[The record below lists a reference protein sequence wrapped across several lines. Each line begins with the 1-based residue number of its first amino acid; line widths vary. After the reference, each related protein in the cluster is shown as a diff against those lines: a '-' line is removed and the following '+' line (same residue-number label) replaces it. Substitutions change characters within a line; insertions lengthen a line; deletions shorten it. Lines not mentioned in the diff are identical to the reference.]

1 MKNKNLNHLITNFNK
16 TNMAKIILITHQKGG
31 VGKSTITFNL
41 AQNFSNNSKV
51 AVLDFDLQGSLSQL
65 KEIVTGFDII
75 PFVEEINS
83 ISNLKYDF
91 IFIDTPPYLSNH
103 LSKLI
108 QIADLILVP
117 TKAGIL
123 DILAIKSTLK
133 LIEHEYKSKSTLIV
147 FNMIKPN
154 TTLTQDIL
162 ISLKEYNIPIAK
174 TYISDLVAFTRSV
187 IMKGVTND
195 RNAKFQLDQLTKEI
209 LLLLI

>member
-1 MKNKNLNHLITNFNK
+1 
-16 TNMAKIILITHQKGG
+16 MAKIILITHQKGG
-31 VGKSTITFNL
+31 VGKSTLTFNL
-41 AQNFSNNSKV
+41 AQNFSSNSKV

-65 KEIVTGFDII
+65 KEIVTDFDVI
-75 PFVEEINS
+75 PYVEEINT
-83 ISNLKYDF
+83 ISDLNYDF

-133 LIEHEYKSKSTLIV
+133 LIGHEHKSNSTLIV

-162 ISLKEYNIPIAK
+162 ISLEEYNVPIAK

-187 IMKGVTND
+187 IMNGVTND
-195 RNAKFQLDQLTKEI
+195 RNAKFQLDQLTKEVLF
-209 LLLLI
+209 LLL

>member
-1 MKNKNLNHLITNFNK
+1 
-16 TNMAKIILITHQKGG
+16 MAKIILITHQKGG
-31 VGKSTITFNL
+31 VGKSTLTFNL

-133 LIEHEYKSKSTLIV
+133 LIEHSHKSNSTLIV

-154 TTLTQDIL
+154 TSLTQDIL
-162 ISLKEYNIPIAK
+162 ISLKEYNVPIAK

-195 RNAKFQLDQLTKEI
+195 RNAKFQLDQLTKEV
-209 LLLLI
+209 LLLLL

>member
-1 MKNKNLNHLITNFNK
+1 
-16 TNMAKIILITHQKGG
+16 MAKIILITHQKGG
-31 VGKSTITFNL
+31 VGKSTLTFNL
-41 AQNFSNNSKV
+41 AQNISDNSKV
-51 AVLDFDLQGSLSQL
+51 AVLDFDSQGSLSQL
-65 KEIVTGFDII
+65 SEIVTDFDVI
-75 PFVEEINS
+75 PFVDEISS
-83 ISNLKYDF
+83 ISKLNYDF

-133 LIEHEYKSKSTLIV
+133 LIELEHKSNSTLII

-154 TTLTQDIL
+154 TNLTQDIVTNL
-162 ISLKEYNIPIAK
+162 EEYNVPIAK

-209 LLLLI
+209 LVLLI

>member
-1 MKNKNLNHLITNFNK
+1 
-16 TNMAKIILITHQKGG
+16 MAKIILITHQKGG
-31 VGKSTITFNL
+31 VGKSTLTFNL
-41 AQNFSNNSKV
+41 AQNFSSSSKV
-51 AVLDFDLQGSLSQL
+51 AILDFDLQGSLSQL
-65 KEIVTGFDII
+65 KEIVTDFDVI

-83 ISNLKYDF
+83 ISNLNYDF

-133 LIEHEYKSKSTLIV
+133 LIEHEHKSNSTLIV

-162 ISLKEYNIPIAK
+162 ISLEEYNVPIAK

-187 IMKGVTND
+187 ILKGVTND
-195 RNAKFQLDQLTKEI
+195 RNAKFQLDQLTKEVLF
-209 LLLLI
+209 LLL